1 MNVFFE
7 TEHLVVRELEPED
20 AMRLYENHAE
30 EKVKK
35 WFPNESYADINEAE
49 DAIRFFRNC
58 VNDNCLPFGPIFC
71 KMTGTSVAWQ
81 TGANLKLLM
90 RFWR

>member
-35 WFPNESYADINEAE
+35 WFPNESYADINEA
-49 DAIRFFRNC
+49 
-58 VNDNCLPFGPIFC
+58 
-71 KMTGTSVAWQ
+71 
-81 TGANLKLLM
+81 
-90 RFWR
+90 

>member
-30 EKVKK
+30 ETK
-35 WFPNESYADINEAE
+35 S
-49 DAIRFFRNC
+49 FFTNGKR
-58 VNDNCLPFGPIFC
+58 
-71 KMTGTSVAWQ
+71 
-81 TGANLKLLM
+81 
-90 RFWR
+90 R